1 MLIQL
6 NQLKPNPSN
15 VRTVKADNLDK
26 LIASIKSRDLLHNL
40 VVQKNGVGYNVIDG
54 NRRYEALCKIHGKS
68 SAIEIDC
75 KLIEDDATE
84 IGAMA
89 NMLREG
95 MHPLDEA
102 EAIHNVLTDGE
113 MDYNQLASNWGQT
126 NKWVMQRVKLAE
138 LSTTVK
144 EAFRNKEFNLSIAQL
159 FTVLDHEAQD
169 ELYKNC
175 NGRFNYDDIED
186 LVQEVKL
193 ISSKVIIPKT
203 HRLYKTIEFTGDL
216 FSEFQYVADMKKFLA
231 IQLEYVEE
239 KANSLRKKHKDCTVI
254 DCHPSEV
261 KGLLKNLVQCYS
273 NEEKDLDPK
282 DINVVITY
290 RPIRGDLWIMKYRSK
305 IEMSQ
310 KELDAIESGV
320 IPELG
325 LVDMSNPQREL
336 THNLYYN
343 YLRSEFWKAGDG
355 YTKGHVALAM
365 ICNNVVRPSYFADN
379 YSEVSK
385 YFVTYT
391 DTPFNKITG
400 VDDDYFDNLTQEIIK
415 YCKTNKCNSL
425 EYFINQKPADLHNVL
440 YKGLVA
446 SMGESQAFQ
455 SQKDH
460 YHILVAKDWFKPS
473 EEWLNKYKITQLRL
487 LANKVKC
494 KLLPHDN
501 KKLVIDKLLTAFKD
515 GAVFD
520 PIKFLDEVK

>member
-1 MLIQL
+1 MLIAL
-6 NQLKPNPSN
+6 NQLKPNPTN

-68 SAIEIDC
+68 SGIEIDC
-75 KLIEDDATE
+75 KVIEDDATE

-102 EAIHNVLTDGE
+102 EAINTIAQDGLA
-113 MDYNQLASNWGQT
+113 DYDTLASNWGQT
-126 NKWVMQRVKLAE
+126 IKWVMQRVKLAE

-159 FTVLDHEAQD
+159 FTVLDHDAQD

-186 LVQEVKL
+186 LVQEVKI
-193 ISSKVIIPKT
+193 ISSKVIIPKA
-203 HRLYKTIEFTGDL
+203 HKLYKTIEFTGDL

-239 KANSLRKKHKDCTVI
+239 KANSLRKKYKDCTVI

-261 KGLLKNLVQCYS
+261 KGLLKNLVQCYAH
-273 NEEKDLDPK
+273 EEKDLDPK

-290 RPIRGDLWIMKYRSK
+290 RPIRGDLWVMKYRSK
-305 IEMSQ
+305 VEMSK
-310 KELDAIESGV
+310 KELDAIASGD

-325 LVDMSNPQREL
+325 LVDMSNPQRDMTFVMYED
-336 THNLYYN
+336 
-343 YLRSEFWKAGDG
+343 YLRNCFYNDKKTTTAKHTLAIICASLFGAEYTGTRWSSHQQSELDRR
-355 YTKGHVALAM
+355 YDIITKHTEGHKKH
-365 ICNNVVRPSYFADN
+365 IN
-379 YSEVSK
+379 
-385 YFVTYT
+385 
-391 DTPFNKITG
+391 DTK
-400 VDDDYFDNLTQEIIK
+400 
-415 YCKTNKCNSL
+415 NSSFS
-425 EYFINQKPADLHNVL
+425 YFINLSEFELLAILHAKIN
-440 YKGLVA
+440 K
-446 SMGESQAFQ
+446 SMSQQGVFS
-455 SQKDH
+455 SQKDI
-460 YHILVAKDWFKPS
+460 YNILPAENWFQPT

-494 KLLPHDN
+494 KLLPNDN

-520 PIKFLDEVK
+520 PIKFLNEVK